1 MRRRNREN
9 EAGNS
14 QGMFYAE
21 HVVCSLGAT
30 EGFVQLRCRVPAM
43 RWQSSKTPTH
53 LNNPGF
59 VLPNTCVTT
68 LASLAADQEATTGQH
83 WCCTKV
89 AMV

>member
-30 EGFVQLRCRVPAM
+30 EGFAQLRCRVPAM

-53 LNNPGF
+53 LNNSGF

-68 LASLAADQEATTGQH
+68 LKVSLPYRSHLRGNTGAAP
-83 WCCTKV
+83 K
-89 AMV
+89 